1 MSESDKANPK
11 TVEQIVNEL
20 IEGMSLEERYTSVY
34 LKEEE
39 LEPLQITLAMYI
51 GVALEKMSVRKEIMK
66 DCIAISKDENLDEAN
81 AATVILKEL
90 WKRLRETHQLRV
102 VK

>member
-1 MSESDKANPK
+1 MNEPDKANPSPVDK
-11 TVEQIVNEL
+11 IVDDL
-20 IEGMSLEERYTSVY
+20 IAGMSLEERYTFAY
-34 LKEEE
+34 LREDE

-66 DCIAISKDENLDEAN
+66 DCIAISGDENLNEAN
-81 AATVILKEL
+81 ASTVILKEL
-90 WKRLRETHQLRV
+90 WKKLRETHKLRV